1 MAAVLRVYFGCTD
14 YRFIMQIIIK
24 YFKQLQIFNLR
35 NFTYFVSMLCCA
47 GPVSSDDWFY
57 SVCMM

>member
-1 MAAVLRVYFGCTD
+1 MAAVLRVYFGSTD
-14 YRFIMQIIIK
+14 YRFIRQIIIK

-35 NFTYFVSMLCCA
+35 NFTYFVT
-47 GPVSSDDWFY
+47 GPVSSNDWFY